1 MTVKARPLQEFFPGG
16 SAVKNSPANARH
28 VCLIPGSERSPGE
41 ENDNPFQYSCLGN
54 PMDREA
60 RRATILG
67 VAKSW
72 TQFRD
77 KHLWKMHES
86 GLTEVIPLMCTSA
99 IWGQCPAFLHAEP
112 PQGSPSRVTVVT
124 WWLQHPLFTD
134 NSSNIFLFHWYLQRA
149 RSCGYVFPWEKRHS
163 PQVS

>member
-1 MTVKARPLQEFFPGG
+1 MIVKARPLQEFFPGG

-28 VCLIPGSERSPGE
+28 VGLIPGSERSPGE

-54 PMDREA
+54 PMDRET
-60 RRATILG
+60 RRATFHG

-77 KHLWKMHES
+77 KHVWEDAWLWAHWS
-86 GLTEVIPLMCTSA
+86 HSFDVHLSYL
-99 IWGQCPAFLHAEP
+99 GQCPAFLHAEP

-134 NSSNIFLFHWYLQRA
+134 KSSNVFLFHWHLQRA